1 MITTMKQQE
10 RIRILLSMQ
19 EHPENYTDEQI
30 TRMLADDLE
39 LAELM
44 EQLVMTKRAFAKQE
58 ADKEDIPMDDL
69 WEQFATE
76 HAEEIDALDSPK
88 EESIHHSVHGSP
100 LWKVLCGAKL
110 QSRAAAVFIG
120 TILAAGMAFA
130 AVYMVRMANTQKAQV
145 SQTEHPVSSIPSKGV
160 KKDTVRMDSTIKTTP
175 TVVLEPIVF
184 DNVRLD
190 EMLPQ
195 IANYYHTEISFKK
208 EEAREL
214 RFYFVWKRED
224 GLEHAIDKL
233 NRFESLS
240 LRLDGNVII
249 VE

>member
-1 MITTMKQQE
+1 MKQQE
-10 RIRILLSMQ
+10 RIRLLLSMQ

-30 TRMLADDLE
+30 TRMLAEDPE

-88 EESIHHSVHGSP
+88 EESIHRSVPDSP
-100 LWKVLCGAKL
+100 LWKVLSGAKL

-145 SQTEHPVSSIPSKGV
+145 SQTEHPVSSIPAREV
-160 KKDTVRMDSTIKTTP
+160 KKDTVRKDSTTKTTP
-175 TVVLEPIVF
+175 TVVLESVVF

-195 IANYYHTEISFKK
+195 IAGYYHAEISFKK
-208 EEAREL
+208 KEAREL